1 MLTSILEIW
10 TPDIGD
16 EYAPVQDLAAMADTI
31 EYAILNPP
39 RVRIRSTA
47 DASPTSTQHG
57 FQIGPDE
64 AENLIADIDEIMA
77 RNGGAPARLSL
88 NINGGDV
95 AIGDS
100 STNLILTGR
109 MNATHYPYAVS
120 AGSYTFNPIAAGDVV
135 TNTVNF
141 PSSSRFT
148 VAPIISLAL
157 FSTQPHLR
165 AVGYSNVTSNS
176 FDLTYSNVGGDA
188 VSTPRVHWHAIQMN
202 SSSSPG

>member
-1 MLTSILEIW
+1 MLTPILEIW
-10 TPDIGD
+10 TPDLGD
-16 EYAPVQDLAAMADTI
+16 EYAPVQDLATMADTI

-57 FQIGPDE
+57 FQVGPDE
-64 AENLIADIDEIMA
+64 GENLIADIDEIMA

-88 NINGGDV
+88 NRNGGDV

-100 STNLILTGR
+100 STTFFFEGR
-109 MNATHYPYAVS
+109 MDATNYAFAIS
-120 AGSYTFNPIAAGDVV
+120 AGSYTFSPIAGGDVV

-165 AVGYSNVTSNS
+165 AIGYSNVTTNG
-176 FDLTYSNVGGDA
+176 FDLTYSNVGGDS
-188 VSTPRVHWHAIQMN
+188 VSTPRVHWHAIQMTPT
-202 SSSSPG
+202 SSPG